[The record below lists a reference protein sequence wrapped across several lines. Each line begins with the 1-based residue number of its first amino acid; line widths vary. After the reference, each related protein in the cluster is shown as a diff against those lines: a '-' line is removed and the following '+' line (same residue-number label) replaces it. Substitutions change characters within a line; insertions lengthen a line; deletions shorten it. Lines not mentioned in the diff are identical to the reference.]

1 MKNSVM
7 LLGMFALMAFASCEK
22 KTETTIENKDTT
34 VVVMPPPPAVETP
47 ESQDTTGTSIEVG
60 KNGVDVDGDKTDVEV
75 KDGNTKV
82 EVK

>member
-7 LLGMFALMAFASCEK
+7 LLGMCALMAFASCEK

-34 VVVMPPPPAVETP
+34 VVVMPPPAVETP
-47 ESQDTTGTSIEVG
+47 ESRDTTGTSIEVG
-60 KNGVDVDGDKTDVEV
+60 KNGVDVDGEKTDVEV
-75 KDGNTKV
+75 KDGNAKV